1 MLEQVLTK
9 ARGLRI
15 PNHALRRLIAA
26 VAPSAVAAS
35 VPSEGPA
42 QGRQEAAAAAAIQ
55 SSSSVPVLLRLAKFG
70 AAGRTESGNAA
81 VQLRHAAAR
90 DEAAV
95 WAFLL
100 LTLDG
105 DDACVG
111 LVTDGAIDALFAV
124 AARSARSRPQRS
136 PASPPLISTNAA
148 SGHTPSVIAME
159 SQMHAGCRKT
169 RKIKR
174 RYAGCRICP
183 R

>member
-1 MLEQVLTK
+1 LLEQVLTK

-42 QGRQEAAAAAAIQ
+42 QGRQEAAAAAIQ

-70 AAGRTESGNAA
+70 SAGRTESGNAA
-81 VQLRHAAAR
+81 VQLRHAAAG
-90 DEAAV
+90 DEVAV

-100 LTLDG
+100 LTLGG

-111 LVTDGAIDALFAV
+111 LVTDGAVDALFAA